1 MRELVKTRAEGEEI
15 AVAEEAPRATKVL
28 DLKSV
33 LESSREQADSTGGTK
48 RKARQS
54 NCARATPTAE
64 PSVCGAVLPIP

>member
-1 MRELVKTRAEGEEI
+1 MRELVKTRAEGEEV
-15 AVAEEAPRATKVL
+15 AVAEEAPRAPKVL

-64 PSVCGAVLPIP
+64 RSVCGAVLPIP